1 MLAIVLLLR
10 TQVVLHLYSATLR
23 LLTWAIGGLP
33 HGCEKAT
40 ATQAEFPCQMNN
52 DYSGKGHIP
61 IWKPVTGNRNGPSR
75 VCP

>member
-1 MLAIVLLLR
+1 MLAIVIVLR
-10 TQVVLHLYSATLR
+10 TQVGLLCHLR
-23 LLTWAIGGLP
+23 LLTWAIGCLP
-33 HGCEKAT
+33 HGCEKST